1 MLKIAVKLYLD
12 NIRKIK
18 TIVAILENIEVQHN
32 ICNLRNKTPKGIPVI
47 LHNGSTYD
55 CHFIV
60 KELVNE

>member
-47 LHNGSTYD
+47 LRNGSTYD